1 MCEELQRCNSVEG
14 FLNVNGYDMKNIVEH
29 EGVVTA
35 MNEKTVTVQIKSVSA
50 CASCAA
56 HAKCGF
62 AESKDKTLEIPTQA
76 IRQSGNQAISIGS
89 PVVVCI
95 DSGSGMKAVWIAYL
109 LPAIIIIGVVIALS
123 AAGVAEGLVA
133 LAAFGVLGLHILAL
147 FLLRK
152 KIEQRFQ
159 ITIKP
164 C

>member
-1 MCEELQRCNSVEG
+1 
-14 FLNVNGYDMKNIVEH
+14 MKNIVEH
-29 EGVVTA
+29 DGVVTA
-35 MNEKTVTVQIKSVSA
+35 VCDKTVTVQIKSVSA

-62 AESKDKTLEIPTQA
+62 AESKDKTLEIPLPSSPLQA
-76 IRQSGNQAISIGS
+76 GDK
-89 PVVVCI
+89 VLVCI

-109 LPAIIIIGVVIALS
+109 MPAIMIIGVVIGLS

-133 LAAFGVLGLHILAL
+133 LAAFGVLALHILAL
-147 FLLRK
+147 FLLRT
-152 KIEQRFQ
+152 KIERKFQ